1 MQGCVSYG
9 GGSWAG
15 FVVCYFCFDFFLVMG
30 GGGGVSFGREA
41 LSFEVG
47 FVRTFLGKTKC
58 KRILEIR
65 TTKI

>member
-1 MQGCVSYG
+1 
-9 GGSWAG
+9 
-15 FVVCYFCFDFFLVMG
+15 MG
-30 GGGGVSFGREA
+30 GGGGGLSFGREA

>member
-1 MQGCVSYG
+1 VG
-9 GGSWAG
+9 W
-15 FVVCYFCFDFFLVMG
+15 VCCLLFLFRFFLVMG
-30 GGGGVSFGREA
+30 GGGGLSFGREA

>member
-1 MQGCVSYG
+1 VG
-9 GGSWAG
+9 W
-15 FVVCYFCFDFFLVMG
+15 VCCLLFLLRFFLVMGGGG